1 MHPEIPDSNLNEG
14 IEMRPLESYITVLY
28 WFDRRKRPGLSI
40 NSNKKSKGSYSKSVF
55 ISMCML
61 VPSNVNDCSV
71 CVVRALGGGSAV
83 MEQSSY

>member
-40 NSNKKSKGSYSKSVF
+40 NSNKKSKGSYSKKCLHPFVYARSKQ
-55 ISMCML
+55 CK
-61 VPSNVNDCSV
+61 
-71 CVVRALGGGSAV
+71 
-83 MEQSSY
+83 